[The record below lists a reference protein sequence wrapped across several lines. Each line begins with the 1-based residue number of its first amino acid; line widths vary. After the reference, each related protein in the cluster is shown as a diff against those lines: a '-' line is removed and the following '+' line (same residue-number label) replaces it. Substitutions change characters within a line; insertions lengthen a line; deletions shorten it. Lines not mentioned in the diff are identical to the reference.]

1 MPDARGQ
8 HIWYELMTTDAEGAK
23 AFYDAV
29 VGWDIKEGAP
39 EFQGYRM
46 IGRADG
52 GFAGGVLPISEEMAG
67 HGAKPGWLGYIHVSD
82 VDDAVAAIEAAGG
95 TTWMAPSDIPNV
107 GRVAL
112 VTDPQG
118 APFYVMKPT
127 PPTGNADA
135 QSDVFSPDGLGR
147 CGWNELQTSDVDGA
161 RRFYRE
167 QFGWGSD
174 EFMDMGEHGLYRFFD
189 HDGTRIG
196 ALFSAKDQMPHWRYY
211 FRVESI
217 AASKRTAEAK
227 GGGVHIGPH
236 QVPGG
241 DWIVVGTDPQGAE
254 FALVGGE

>member
-1 MPDARGQ
+1 MPDAGGQ
-8 HIWYELMTTDAEGAK
+8 YIWYELMTTDAEGAK

-39 EFQGYRM
+39 EFGGYRM

-52 GFAGGVLPISEEMAG
+52 GFAGGVLPISDDMAG
-67 HGAKPGWLGYIHVSD
+67 KGGRPRWLGYLSVSD
-82 VDDAVAAIEAAGG
+82 VDAKVAAIEAAGG
-95 TTWMAPSDIPNV
+95 KTWMPATDIPNV

-112 VTDPQG
+112 VSDPQA
-118 APFYVMKPT
+118 APFYVMKPI
-127 PPTGNADA
+127 PPAGSPDA
-135 QSDVFSPDGLGR
+135 SSDVFSSEGLGR
-147 CGWNELQTSDVDGA
+147 CGWNELQTSDVDAA

-211 FRVESI
+211 FRVASI
-217 AASKRTAEAK
+217 GASKAIAEK
-227 GGGVHIGPH
+227 TGGTIATGPH
-236 QVPGG
+236 QVPTG
-241 DWIVVGTDPQGAE
+241 DWVIIGTDPQGAE